1 MSLICECSFD
11 SESLKHFFLYCP
23 RYAAQL
29 NVLLTSAAKIL
40 GETWKSSRVARKLN
54 FLLYGVESV
63 NCEINCALFHVVQSF
78 IINTNRFTE
87 ANV

>member
-40 GETWKSSRVARKLN
+40 GETWSSSRVARKLN

-63 NCEINCALFHVVQSF
+63 NCEINCALFHEVQSF